1 MSELEEVRSRCD
13 ELYADLLETQEQ
25 LRMEQMKSQN
35 DLTGKR
41 VCTRGESMSE
51 LLVKTDCQSVGMRVL
66 IEYRTS
72 CENKDG
78 SSCDLRRK
86 LRLEAWVFLRPFKR
100 LH

>member
-86 LRLEAWVFLRPFKR
+86 LRRESWMFLRPFKR